1 MKRSV
6 FGFELHMVYRN
17 YICMSSLLTEFYV
30 TARTM
35 YLLRQNIS
43 MSVCDF
49 KGEIVFRNKFEFKV
63 YILANF
69 AQCVGVPADT
79 LKKMN
84 DSFFVHENCFRGK
97 AKFSVPLVGATGFR

>member
-1 MKRSV
+1 
-6 FGFELHMVYRN
+6 
-17 YICMSSLLTEFYV
+17 
-30 TARTM
+30 
-35 YLLRQNIS
+35 

-79 LKKMN
+79 LKKN
-84 DSFFVHENCFRGK
+84 ERFVFRARK
-97 AKFSVPLVGATGFR
+97 LLSRES